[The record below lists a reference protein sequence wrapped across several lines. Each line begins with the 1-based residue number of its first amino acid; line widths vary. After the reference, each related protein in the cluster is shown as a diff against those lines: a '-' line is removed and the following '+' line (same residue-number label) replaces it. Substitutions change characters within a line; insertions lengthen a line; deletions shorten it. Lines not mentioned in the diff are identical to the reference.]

1 MDVGMI
7 QTSLLKW
14 YDSGRRDLPWRK
26 DTDPYRVWVSEIMLQ
41 QTRVETVIPYYLRF
55 VEAVPSVECL
65 AQISDEALLKLW
77 EGLGY
82 YRRAANL
89 KKAAV
94 QVIQQYAGQLPD
106 EVSKLSRL
114 PGIGLYTAG
123 AIASIAF
130 GRPVPAA
137 DGNVF
142 RIMARLK
149 GLEESIDDSILRK
162 KLTSELS
169 SWIPSNRP
177 GDFNQA
183 LMDLGATICLPN
195 GVPLCQK
202 CPLCGHCRAYE
213 GGKTSEIPRRT
224 EKKPRKVHRKTFF
237 LIFQDE
243 KLALQRRAKG
253 SLLENLWELPG
264 LEGWLSGDACPDA
277 LEKWGVTPA
286 SIEPLSPAKHVFT
299 HLEWHMKAFHVTC
312 AQIKEPERWAW
323 ASVEDLAVRYP
334 VPAAFRYYLDPL
346 ITRP

>member
-94 QVIQQYAGQLPD
+94 QVIQQYAGRLPGD
-106 EVSKLSRL
+106 VSELRRL

-195 GVPLCQK
+195 GMPLCQK
-202 CPLCGHCRAYE
+202 CPLCGQCRAYE
-213 GGKTSEIPRRT
+213 QGKTSEIPRRT
-224 EKKPRKVHRKTFF
+224 ERKARKVQRKTFF
-237 LIFQDE
+237 LIFLDE
-243 KLALQRRAKG
+243 KLALQRRVEG
-253 SLLENLWELPG
+253 SLLENLWEPPG
-264 LEGWLSGDACPDA
+264 IEGWPDEA
-277 LEKWGVTPA
+277 DCLHMLRKWGITA
-286 SIEPLSPAKHVFT
+286 ANIEPLPSAKHVFT
-299 HLEWHMKAFHVTC
+299 HLEWHMHAFRIAPV
-312 AQIKEPERWAW
+312 QNKEPERWVWVSA
-323 ASVEDLAVRYP
+323 EDLAARYP
-334 VPAAFRYYLDPL
+334 VPAAFRYYLDLPGL
-346 ITRP
+346 WR